1 MPPGGNLAY
10 ATWVRSGPRLRV
22 LSAEQ
27 FATELDALTGIYALA
42 MDAPASE
49 LPGRMSI
56 MERHAGY
63 PAFCAVVAVF
73 PGGPGGPVG
82 GPGDL
87 VAQDHGG
94 EPDEPELSREPHEP
108 ELSRRPGAQEP
119 AAAEGDPAALTTAEG
134 DRSLLTAADGDRGAL
149 AAPQGDPAALTTAEG
164 DRAALIGFAYGFHG
178 SAGQWWHDVVR
189 ESITAQHGRDAAGHW
204 LGDSFEFA
212 EVHVHPDHQGRGTG
226 RAMMHTLAA
235 GRPEQ
240 TAVLSTPDGQT
251 RARRLYRSLGFAD
264 LLPAFT
270 FPGTG
275 PSYAIMGA
283 ALPLRDEPPLA
294 GRSASPS
301 RW

>member
-1 MPPGGNLAY
+1 
-10 ATWVRSGPRLRV
+10 VRSGPGLRE

-27 FATELDALTGIYALA
+27 FTAELDALAGIYALA

-56 MERHAGY
+56 MKRHAGY
-63 PAFCAVVAVF
+63 PAFRAVVAVL
-73 PGGPGGPVG
+73 PAGHGHYQDRHGAPA
-82 GPGDL
+82 GD
-87 VAQDHGG
+87 Q
-94 EPDEPELSREPHEP
+94 
-108 ELSRRPGAQEP
+108 
-119 AAAEGDPAALTTAEG
+119 
-134 DRSLLTAADGDRGAL
+134 RSLV
-149 AAPQGDPAALTTAEG
+149 
-164 DRAALIGFAYGFHG
+164 GFAYGFHG

-189 ESITAQHGRDAAGHW
+189 ENLSAQHGRDTAGHW

-212 EVHVHPDHQGRGTG
+212 EVHVLPGHQGRGTG

-235 GRPEQ
+235 GRPER

-264 LLPAFT
+264 LLPAFS
-270 FPGTG
+270 FPGAG

-283 ALPLRDEPPLA
+283 VLPLRDGPPLA